1 MPILEPFGGI
11 LGLKLA
17 ILERLGAHLGSTW
30 RHLEAKGG
38 IWEAYG
44 RHMRGIWE
52 AYGGKREAKG
62 SQIKMLFGRFTVAWR
77 NARGQGAYLSA
88 YKQTYMPAYTAFLLP
103 SANDSTRPASL
114 QAGGAPN
121 LIAPRIPP
129 GQEHLCWKVFVP
141 QSLFV

>member
-1 MPILEPFGGI
+1 
-11 LGLKLA
+11 
-17 ILERLGAHLGSTW
+17 
-30 RHLEAKGG
+30 
-38 IWEAYG
+38 
-44 RHMRGIWE
+44 MRGIWE

-62 SQIKMLFGRFTVAWR
+62 SQKGSLVQRISEARR

-103 SANDSTRPASL
+103 SANGSTRPASL

-129 GQEHLCWKVFVP
+129 GQDMGTSKSKINTPKITPASTPNITDSDDNDSADYGLHVAWW
-141 QSLFV
+141 

>member
-1 MPILEPFGGI
+1 MAILEPLGGI

-52 AYGGKREAKG
+52 AYGGKREAKRR
-62 SQIKMLFGRFTVAWR
+62 QMEKRLWR
-77 NARGQGAYLSA
+77 
-88 YKQTYMPAYTAFLLP
+88 
-103 SANDSTRPASL
+103 
-114 QAGGAPN
+114 
-121 LIAPRIPP
+121 I
-129 GQEHLCWKVFVP
+129 
-141 QSLFV
+141 